1 MVGAICAD
9 RVSFLSYRRLQ
20 EERRTWEAFAKRPS
34 LVSSSVVDASG
45 STSMPTAEPSAADGQ
60 CPTVDVSL
68 LDDAHQCQLLSS
80 LQSFPDND
88 HGIDDNDN
96 ENNTVQSLIKRLQAT
111 MAPLELNVD
120 LLTQGIH
127 RFGQYQ
133 TTAERVADRI
143 LASAAI
149 RLEQRQQAV
158 LDQAGTRNIPL
169 QEVLR
174 GLAAT
179 MDR

>member
-1 MVGAICAD
+1 MVGATWANH
-9 RVSFLSYRRLQ
+9 VAFLTCCRLQ

-34 LVSSSVVDASG
+34 LVSSSAVDASG
-45 STSMPTAEPSAADGQ
+45 SASVPATEPPAAGGRHPTI
-60 CPTVDVSL
+60 DVSL
-68 LDDAHQCQLLSS
+68 LDDVHQCQLLSS
-80 LQSFPDND
+80 LQSFPDNS
-88 HGIDDNDN
+88 HGTDNGN
-96 ENNTVQSLIKRLQAT
+96 VHPSTTRLQAT

-120 LLTQGIH
+120 LFTQGIH

-143 LASAAI
+143 LATAAI
-149 RLEQRQQAV
+149 RLQQRQQAA